1 MQSLNHYSIN
11 KMLFEYMNSIYV
23 VGFILFVMWLS
34 TVNSLTKYESF
45 SPGKYPSS
53 VTRPLLYGVYDMAKH
68 PKYDENSASD
78 IYVNEPQYPA
88 KHCGTNNVRYWNR
101 PTNGKCVP
109 SGMCMSLYDNTPQS
123 IPPPLLP
130 PNGIPRVNYY
140 VSKS

>member
-1 MQSLNHYSIN
+1 
-11 KMLFEYMNSIYV
+11 MLFVI
-23 VGFILFVMWLS
+23 GLC
-34 TVNSLTKYESF
+34 TVNSLTTYESF
-45 SPGKYPSS
+45 SPGKYPLS
-53 VTRPLLYGVYDMAKH
+53 VTRPLLYGAYDMVKH
-68 PKYDENSASD
+68 PSYDANSASD

-109 SGMCMSLYDNTPQS
+109 SGMCMGLYDITQQP

-140 VSKS
+140 VSSTS